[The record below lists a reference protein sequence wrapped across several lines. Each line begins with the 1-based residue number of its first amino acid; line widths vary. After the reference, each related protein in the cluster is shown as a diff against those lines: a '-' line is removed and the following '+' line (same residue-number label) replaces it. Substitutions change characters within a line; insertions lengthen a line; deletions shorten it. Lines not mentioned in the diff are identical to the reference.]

1 MTVTLHDIKPIGLC
15 ITTQD
20 LFDTKKFLHSFCDSF
35 ILRGKDVQL
44 RNELTTVKREM
55 NAFRT
60 QTKFFDGYKAIIT
73 SNIEK
78 ILCLVSSRY
87 EKVEPKGVERIL
99 MDGKDLIKRILKTK
113 SFEEILGLEAEFK
126 SKITLPTY
134 ELFLRV
140 LKRSKIDII

>member
-20 LFDTKKFLHSFCDSF
+20 LFDTKNFLHSFCDSF
-35 ILRGKDVQL
+35 ILRGKDIFL
-44 RNELTTVKREM
+44 KNNLTAMKREL

-60 QTKFFDGYKAIIT
+60 QRKFFDGYKTIIT

-87 EKVEPKGVERIL
+87 EKVEPKGVERVL
-99 MDGKDLIKRILKTK
+99 MDGKDLIKKVLKTK

-134 ELFLRV
+134 ELFIQG
-140 LKRSKIDII
+140 LKRSKVDII

>member
-1 MTVTLHDIKPIGLC
+1 MTLTLHDIKPIGLC

-35 ILRGKDVQL
+35 ILRGKDLQL
-44 RNELTTVKREM
+44 RNDLIATKREM

-60 QTKFFDGYKAIIT
+60 QQNFFDGYKAIIT

-78 ILCLVSSRY
+78 ILCLISSRY
-87 EKVEPKGVERIL
+87 EKVEPKGIERIT
-99 MDGKDLIKRILKTK
+99 MDGKDLIKKILKTK

-134 ELFLRV
+134 ELFIHG
-140 LKRSKIDII
+140 LKRSKVNII